1 LGSTGEVGST
11 QRASSELTKLRD
23 AIEARLSRFERIAA
37 PQPLVSAAVAVVVLE
52 DGDGEALIPLLL
64 RPAGLASHP
73 GQFALP
79 GGKLHSG
86 ESAEAGAL
94 RELSEELGLAAGSE
108 AILGVL
114 DDFDTRSG
122 FTITPVVMWSRA
134 AAAQLRPSETEV
146 AELFLLKPADLRS
159 AVRSAKR
166 GTSRAFCLE
175 LPWGPVYAPTAAI
188 LYQFSEVALD
198 GRATRV
204 NDFYQPPFA
213 RR

>member
-1 LGSTGEVGST
+1 MWS
-11 QRASSELTKLRD
+11 K
-23 AIEARLSRFERIAA
+23 
-37 PQPLVSAAVAVVVLE
+37 
-52 DGDGEALIPLLL
+52 
-64 RPAGLASHP
+64 
-73 GQFALP
+73 
-79 GGKLHSG
+79 
-86 ESAEAGAL
+86 AEAT
-94 RELSEELGLAAGSE
+94 ELQPSAG
-108 AILGVL
+108 
-114 DDFDTRSG
+114 
-122 FTITPVVMWSRA
+122 
-134 AAAQLRPSETEV
+134 EV

-159 AVRSAKR
+159 AVKIAKR

>member
-1 LGSTGEVGST
+1 M
-11 QRASSELTKLRD
+11 
-23 AIEARLSRFERIAA
+23 I
-37 PQPLVSAAVAVVVLE
+37 LE
-52 DGDGEALIPLLL
+52 DGDGEASIPLLL

-79 GGKLHSG
+79 GGKLQSG

-94 RELSEELGLAAGSE
+94 RELSEELGLVAGGD
-108 AILGVL
+108 AILGRL

-134 AAAQLRPSETEV
+134 AVAELRPSPAEV
-146 AELFLLKPADLRS
+146 AELFLLKLADLRS
-159 AVRSAKR
+159 AVGRAKP

-175 LPWGPVYAPTAAI
+175 LPWGPVYAPTAAM

-204 NDFYQPPFA
+204 IDFYQPPFA

>member
-1 LGSTGEVGST
+1 VRGAIKGNLGRH
-11 QRASSELTKLRD
+11 Q
-23 AIEARLSRFERIAA
+23 RIASEA
-37 PQPLVSAAVAVVVLE
+37 ALVPAAVAIVVLE
-52 DGDGEALIPLLL
+52 YAGAEACIPVFL
-64 RPAGLASHP
+64 RAAGLASHP

-79 GGKLHSG
+79 GGKLHAG
-86 ESAEAGAL
+86 EPAAAGAL
-94 RELSEELGLAAGSE
+94 RELSEELGLVAGSD
-108 AILGVL
+108 AILGLL
-114 DDFDTRSG
+114 DDYDTRSG
-122 FTITPVVMWSRA
+122 FTISPVVLWSSSSVEELEPSA
-134 AAAQLRPSETEV
+134 AEV
-146 AELFLLKPADLRS
+146 AELFLLRLEDLRS
-159 AVRSAKR
+159 AVGSATR